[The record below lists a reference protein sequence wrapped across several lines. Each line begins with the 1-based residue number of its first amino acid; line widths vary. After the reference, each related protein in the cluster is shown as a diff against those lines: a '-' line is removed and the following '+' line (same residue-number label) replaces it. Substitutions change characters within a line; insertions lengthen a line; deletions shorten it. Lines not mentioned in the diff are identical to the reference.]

1 MMTKEEFE
9 KSLTAPVQFWSDK
22 PREAVCMLLGEDVA
36 NMVGFS
42 QRNPHHCYD
51 LFMHSLHTVAGIT
64 ETAPALLRVAAFFHD
79 IGKLYVAEE
88 KQGRLVFYGHAQKSA
103 KIAEP
108 ILNQLGY
115 SAEEREEVCFY
126 ISHHD
131 DFISWVLPEEYDHD
145 NKYQILITQENL
157 FKRMDKVSL
166 KMEENNFRPT
176 EIQWKNLLIL
186 CYADVSAQAESV
198 WRNGME
204 IDSKRHNILKV
215 KCLLDCLHEDRT

>member
-1 MMTKEEFE
+1 M
-9 KSLTAPVQFWSDK
+9 
-22 PREAVCMLLGEDVA
+22 
-36 NMVGFS
+36 
-42 QRNPHHCYD
+42 
-51 LFMHSLHTVAGIT
+51 
-64 ETAPALLRVAAFFHD
+64 
-79 IGKLYVAEE
+79 AEE

-115 SAEEREEVCFY
+115 SVEEREEVCFY
-126 ISHHD
+126 IAHHD

-204 IDSKRHNILKV
+204 IDSKRQKILKV